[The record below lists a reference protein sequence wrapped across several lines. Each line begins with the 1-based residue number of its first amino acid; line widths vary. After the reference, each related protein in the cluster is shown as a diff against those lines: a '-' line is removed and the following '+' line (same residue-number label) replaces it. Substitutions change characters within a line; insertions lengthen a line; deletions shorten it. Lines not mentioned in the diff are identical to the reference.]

1 VPFRRVLD
9 PERLQALVEAMLLI
23 DEDLDLSVVLRSIVR
38 RATELVGARY
48 GALGVL
54 DPGHIG
60 LSEFVT
66 VGVSDE
72 VKDAIGALPE
82 GKGILGVLIRD
93 PRPLRLADLHEHEM
107 SVGFPPGHPAMRS
120 FLGVPVLVRGEVF
133 GNLYLCEKETG
144 GEFTEIDEDVVSALA
159 LAAGL
164 AIDKARLYTRMREL
178 TLSEERE
185 RIARNLHDTVIQRL
199 FAVGLALQGVTRLLG
214 RPEAEDRLQLSIDDL
229 DETIRQIRTTI
240 FAISRPS
247 RVTGGGLRSEIL
259 DLTDEAAG
267 RLGLD
272 VRVDFD
278 GPIDSSVGIEIAEH
292 LLVTLREAISNVVR
306 HARAS
311 TVEVDVKVDE
321 SSLLLRVIDDGVGID
336 AATAAAGGRGL
347 SNLAERAKLLGGSC
361 QVSARARRGTELTW
375 QVKLL
380 R

>member
-1 VPFRRVLD
+1 MPFRRLRD
-9 PERLQALVEAMLLI
+9 PDRLQALIEAMLLI
-23 DEDLDLSVVLRSIVR
+23 EQDLELPEVLCNLVQKAADL
-38 RATELVGARY
+38 AGARY

-54 DPGHIG
+54 DPGRTG
-60 LSEFVT
+60 LAEFVT

-72 VKDAIGALPE
+72 VEAAIGRLPE
-82 GKGILGVLIRD
+82 GKGVLGLLVED
-93 PRPLRLADLHEHEM
+93 PRLLRLADLSLHEA
-107 SVGFPPGHPAMRS
+107 SVGFPPGHPPMRS
-120 FLGVPVLVRGEVF
+120 FLGVPILVRGEAF
-133 GNLYLCEKETG
+133 GNLYLADKQG
-144 GEFTEIDEDVVSALA
+144 GEEFTATDEDVVSALA

-199 FAVGLALQGVTRLLG
+199 FAVGLALQSATRLLG
-214 RPEAEDRLQLSIDDL
+214 RPEAQDRLQSSIDDL

-240 FAISRPS
+240 FAISRS
-247 RVTGGGLRSEIL
+247 RRVTDGSLRSEIL

-278 GPIDSSVGIEIAEH
+278 GPIDSSVNAETAEH

-311 TVEVDVKVDE
+311 SVEVHVKVDE
-321 SSLLLRVIDDGVGID
+321 DFLVLRVIDDGVGID
-336 AATAAAGGRGL
+336 PAVDTAGGRGL
-347 SNLAERAKLLGGSC
+347 ANLAERAKLLGGGFDVGRLP
-361 QVSARARRGTELTW
+361 QGGTELSW
-375 QVKLL
+375 HVKLL
-380 R
+380 G